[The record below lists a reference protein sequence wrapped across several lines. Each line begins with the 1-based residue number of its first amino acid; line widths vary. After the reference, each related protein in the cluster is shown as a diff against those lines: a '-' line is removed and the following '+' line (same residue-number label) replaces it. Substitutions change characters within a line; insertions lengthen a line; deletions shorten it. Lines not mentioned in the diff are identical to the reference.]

1 MLITNSEI
9 RAKARMKLAG
19 NWATAIGITLLL
31 AVIANAAG
39 GSAYIFPFIGGVF
52 SLFINSAVY
61 MGTIIFCL
69 NLLETN
75 KAVFMDGFKGFE
87 YILKATGAVALT
99 SMFIFLWSLLL
110 VIPGIIKSYS
120 YSQTLY
126 ILAEN
131 PDMKIMDAIYE
142 SRRMMNGAK
151 GKLFILHLSFIG
163 WFLLSVITFG
173 VGFLWLIPYFSV
185 SMAAFY
191 LYIKDNFEDIEWIKE
206 EY

>member
-1 MLITNSEI
+1 LLMTNAEL
-9 RAKARMKLAG
+9 RAKARMKLEG
-19 NWATAIGITLLL
+19 NWAITIGITLLL
-31 AVIANAAG
+31 GVIANAAG
-39 GSAYIFPFIGGVF
+39 GSAYVFPFIGGVF

-69 NLLETN
+69 NLIKTN
-75 KAVFMDGFKGFE
+75 EAVFMDGFKGFE
-87 YILKATGAVALT
+87 YILKATGAMALT
-99 SMFIFLWSLLL
+99 GVFIFLWSLLFI
-110 VIPGIIKSYS
+110 IPGIIKSYS

-126 ILAEN
+126 LLAEN
-131 PDMKIMDAIYE
+131 PDMKVMDAIDA
-142 SRRMMNGAK
+142 SRRMMDGAK
-151 GKLFILHLSFIG
+151 GKLFTLHLSFIG

>member
-1 MLITNSEI
+1 LLITNSEI